1 MLVIFHNHWL
11 ILIMSG
17 DVVGL
22 TVTVT
27 ALRGLSVKPL
37 PDTDTWNVVV
47 VVRLGEGVKFAPVWS
62 SVPPVA
68 AAYHLKTGL
77 VTELAVA
84 VRVTASPLHMSVLL
98 LVTVIRSAEPPTVI
112 VTLLVSTVPQVFVAW
127 RRKCVVVVSAGGLYV
142 AFVLV
147 PVAFVHVV
155 PFVDRCQL

>member
-1 MLVIFHNHWL
+1 MYSHNHCTL
-11 ILIMSG
+11 II
-17 DVVGL
+17 DDDERGL

-47 VVRLGEGVKFAPVWS
+47 VVRLGEGVKLAPVWS
-62 SVPPVA
+62 SVPPGA

-127 RRKCVVVVSAGGLYV
+127 RRKYVVVVSAGGLYV